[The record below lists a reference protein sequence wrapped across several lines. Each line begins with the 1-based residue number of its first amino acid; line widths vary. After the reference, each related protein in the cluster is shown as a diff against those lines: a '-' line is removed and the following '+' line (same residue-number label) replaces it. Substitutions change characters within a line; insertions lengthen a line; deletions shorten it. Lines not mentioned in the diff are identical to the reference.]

1 VIIERVF
8 FNIQSCAI
16 NTDVTF
22 GLLISGKT
30 GRIRTKQ
37 RGVGSDKSLCAET

>member
-1 VIIERVF
+1 VITESF
-8 FNIQSCAI
+8 FCNIQARAI

-37 RGVGSDKSLCAET
+37 RGAGNEKSLCAKT

>member
-1 VIIERVF
+1 VIIESF
-8 FNIQSCAI
+8 FCNIQARAI

-30 GRIRTKQ
+30 GRTRTKQ
-37 RGVGSDKSLCAET
+37 KGDGSEKTLCAKT

>member
-1 VIIERVF
+1 VIIEMF
-8 FNIQSCAI
+8 FCNIQARAI

-30 GRIRTKQ
+30 GRITTKQ
-37 RGVGSDKSLCAET
+37 RGAGSGKSLCAKT